1 MCNFLA
7 LNSFFVSFFFSQCFT
22 LTLTTAASCRLMA
35 PQLLKFQESRHRSRP
50 KNDAPYP
57 WRPARHRAQDRSECV
72 DLPRDQAAFG
82 KRPRGP
88 GMQQCEG
95 RCIPR
100 SPVSPATWFACPHR
114 YFRKPPTPP
123 IATSTAAAASTTT
136 VVVQAGRAHRICCLS
151 IVSKLVRVK
160 VRERLA
166 DRGLLLKLLLPL
178 AHIVLRLKRTNIKST
193 KQEKNTGSGVHAR
206 P

>member
-72 DLPRDQAAFG
+72 LFT
-82 KRPRGP
+82 KRPSISSPYRQGQLILARTRVRRPPVPLVP
-88 GMQQCEG
+88 GSFLVGVFILFVEFFPFPFCSFVFISF
-95 RCIPR
+95 RFRLFVRPLLFFPFI
-100 SPVSPATWFACPHR
+100 SVFVSL
-114 YFRKPPTPP
+114 Y
-123 IATSTAAAASTTT
+123 
-136 VVVQAGRAHRICCLS
+136 
-151 IVSKLVRVK
+151 
-160 VRERLA
+160 
-166 DRGLLLKLLLPL
+166 LLLCHYIP
-178 AHIVLRLKRTNIKST
+178 T
-193 KQEKNTGSGVHAR
+193 
-206 P
+206 

>member
-95 RCIPR
+95 GCIPR

-114 YFRKPPTPP
+114 YFRKPPTPLTPPP
-123 IATSTAAAASTTT
+123 IRGHIILPMA
-136 VVVQAGRAHRICCLS
+136 C
-151 IVSKLVRVK
+151 
-160 VRERLA
+160 RERRKHRVPA
-166 DRGLLLKLLLPL
+166 QG
-178 AHIVLRLKRTNIKST
+178 VLRHRRIERLVARHLC
-193 KQEKNTGSGVHAR
+193 GVSLFRRRVRAR
-206 P
+206 GGCWVV